1 MTPLEP
7 DRGGGRDDIAPLFDQ
22 ALVLFRRGRLAR
34 GRKPAGQP
42 MPRVCALSMPRCR
55 SKVNLPRSTTAEL
68 EYVEIK
74 GVRTRDWLLK
84 WKLFDALQ
92 PETRKRVV

>member
-1 MTPLEP
+1 MWS
-7 DRGGGRDDIAPLFDQ
+7 I
-22 ALVLFRRGRLAR
+22 
-34 GRKPAGQP
+34 
-42 MPRVCALSMPRCR
+42 
-55 SKVNLPRSTTAEL
+55 SKITHDNGEL

-74 GVRTRDWLLK
+74 GVRARDRLLK

>member
-1 MTPLEP
+1 MVN
-7 DRGGGRDDIAPLFDQ
+7 GRS
-22 ALVLFRRGRLAR
+22 
-34 GRKPAGQP
+34 
-42 MPRVCALSMPRCR
+42 VCTC
-55 SKVNLPRSTTAEL
+55 VVDFEITHDNGEL

-92 PETRKRVV
+92 PETCKRVV

>member
-1 MTPLEP
+1 VRIPLAVN
-7 DRGGGRDDIAPLFDQ
+7 GRS
-22 ALVLFRRGRLAR
+22 
-34 GRKPAGQP
+34 
-42 MPRVCALSMPRCR
+42 VCTYVVDF
-55 SKVNLPRSTTAEL
+55 KITHDNGEL
-68 EYVEIK
+68 EYLEIK